1 LAGDLTSDTNTT
13 NSSTLAFN
21 AGDELCWFSYG
32 TYSNSCASPPSGAVA
47 FSYNNDGERTAMTPS
62 SGNATTFAY
71 NQAQQFT
78 SVTTGAS
85 TVATYAYDGT
95 GERTTEIAGGTTYQF
110 AYNTT
115 TSTPEILSDGQNSY
129 LYGPSSTPIEQIS
142 NTGVELYLHHDA
154 LGSVRRICNQAGVEV
169 AAGTYNSYGGLISGT
184 GSATT
189 PFQYA
194 GAYTDPVTGF
204 QYLNNRY
211 YDPSTGQF
219 ITQDPDVAQTGQPY
233 EYAADDPRNNTDPT
247 GLSANFFCAP
257 GLRDYPGCT
266 HIEGTPS
273 ISGVV
278 NGLAGL
284 SQELCRHER
293 RSSLCLS
300 IPAATR

>member
-1 LAGDLTSDTNTT
+1 MA
-13 NSSTLAFN
+13 
-21 AGDELCWFSYG
+21 
-32 TYSNSCASPPSGAVA
+32 SCS
-47 FSYNNDGERTAMTPS
+47 
-62 SGNATTFAY
+62 
-71 NQAQQFT
+71 Q
-78 SVTTGAS
+78 
-85 TVATYAYDGT
+85 
-95 GERTTEIAGGTTYQF
+95 
-110 AYNTT
+110 
-115 TSTPEILSDGQNSY
+115 
-129 LYGPSSTPIEQIS
+129 GPGR
-142 NTGVELYLHHDA
+142 NYV
-154 LGSVRRICNQAGVEV
+154 
-169 AAGTYNSYGGLISGT
+169 
-184 GSATT
+184 
-189 PFQYA
+189 